1 MINFNKK
8 DSVASTVDSILKK
21 EEVEQLDELKKSTL
35 GSYVKSAARDASASR
50 KLGADFQ
57 TAATKAK
64 TDRTKASNT
73 RLADKFN
80 SIAQKRHA
88 GIGKAVERLT
98 KEDTEQV
105 DEALKGNQHKID
117 KNHNNKI
124 DAQDFKILRGKKS
137 LKKFKEEHD
146 ENSIIDQMINE
157 VLSKDAS
164 AGKWIHDFVHSDNPK
179 FAGKSKAKR
188 KEMALG
194 AYYAKQRN
202 EEVEQIDELKKSTLG
217 SYIKKA
223 SKDTAVHG
231 FAIGDS
237 IANKKWSTG
246 AKAGD
251 MAAKRISGISKATD
265 KLTKEDTVEEVEIL
279 DEGKMD
285 KMTLSGLWHKHA
297 QHSYWADQGYGS
309 GSDSVKHAQHAAT
322 AIENHVRKHHGN
334 KVADDMVSHSDHH
347 VAHSEYAGPEDAP
360 HHKTEMAKLK
370 KKHGIRDE
378 NLNEGWDDMVKTAQ
392 EKVKS
397 GPKPSGGSGV
407 KLGTRYGGG
416 KQKEEPK
423 EKEEVKE
430 GKQPLDNVPFDPP
443 YNTTSS
449 PDVKDKS
456 GAVHTPMSRVKHIAR
471 TAMKKVKKELGN
483 K

>member
-1 MINFNKK
+1 MINLNKK
-8 DSVASTVDSILKK
+8 DSLTSAVEEVLQQEALKGNQHKIDKNHNNKVDAGDFKILRGEKKEVKK
-21 EEVEQLDELKKSTL
+21 EEVEQIDEGMQQILRKVVPGYAKKQIND
-35 GSYVKSAARDASASR
+35 KMDAG
-50 KLGADFQ
+50 KFG
-57 TAATKAK
+57 K
-64 TDRTKASNT
+64 TD
-73 RLADKFN
+73 ADKDAN
-80 SIAQKRHA
+80 YHRYK
-88 GIGKAVERLT
+88 KVMDKVKKEEVET
-98 KEDTEQV
+98 V

-164 AGKWIHDFVHSDNPK
+164 AGAWIHDFVHSDNPK

-202 EEVEQIDELKKSTLG
+202 EEAEAVDEALKGDQHKIDKNK
-217 SYIKKA
+217 
-223 SKDTAVHG
+223 
-231 FAIGDS
+231 
-237 IANKKWSTG
+237 NKKID
-246 AKAGD
+246 AED
-251 MAAKRISGISKATD
+251 F
-265 KLTKEDTVEEVEIL
+265 KLLRKED
-279 DEGKMD
+279 
-285 KMTLSGLWHKHA
+285 
-297 QHSYWADQGYGS
+297 
-309 GSDSVKHAQHAAT
+309 SVQ
-322 AIENHVRKHHGN
+322 
-334 KVADDMVSHSDHH
+334 
-347 VAHSEYAGPEDAP
+347 
-360 HHKTEMAKLK
+360 
-370 KKHGIRDE
+370 
-378 NLNEGWDDMVKTAQ
+378 EGWDDMVKSAQ

-430 GKQPLDNVPFDPP
+430 AKQPDQDNVPFAPP
-443 YNTTSS
+443 YNTSSS
-449 PDVKDKS
+449 PANVKDKS

-471 TAMKKVKKELGN
+471 QAMKKVKSNLG